1 MKIVINKAV
10 IIASMTKI
18 IINHFAISIEK
29 PAIPVAPNTYA
40 MNANIKKNIAR
51 PIKLGII
58 EPPSHN
64 QFIQRLLPLFLMLLQ
79 IELLAK

>member
-10 IIASMTKI
+10 IIANMTKI

-51 PIKLGII
+51 PIKLGA
-58 EPPSHN
+58 
-64 QFIQRLLPLFLMLLQ
+64 PLQKLQ
-79 IELLAK
+79 NKHVNL

>member
-10 IIASMTKI
+10 IIASTTKI

-40 MNANIKKNIAR
+40 TNANNKKNTAR

-58 EPPSHN
+58 
-64 QFIQRLLPLFLMLLQ
+64 
-79 IELLAK
+79 